1 MINNNSYDFWYNL
14 KDEEIYVRLLNLK
27 GIGPWSI
34 KMFLIFSL
42 NRKDVFSSEDLGLI
56 KAIGKKLL

>member
-1 MINNNSYDFWYNL
+1 MVDKNSYDFWNSLNDKEINNKLL
-14 KDEEIYVRLLNLK
+14 KLK

-42 NRKDVFSSEDLGLI
+42 NRQDVFSSEDLGLL
-56 KAIGKKLL
+56 KAIGKNY